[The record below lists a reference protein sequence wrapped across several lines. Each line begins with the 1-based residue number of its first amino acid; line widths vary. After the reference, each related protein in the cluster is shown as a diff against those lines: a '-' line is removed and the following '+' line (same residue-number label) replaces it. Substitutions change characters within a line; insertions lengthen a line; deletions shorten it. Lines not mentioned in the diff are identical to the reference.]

1 MSEIPTATWRPAT
14 AGAWRPTVAFVR
26 SSLAAIVLV
35 TVALLTERPDLLVL
49 GTPFA
54 IVAAWSAASRP
65 RARPTLTDRFGNTTV
80 REGDATTWRGRVGEA
95 DGCDLVSARMEPAVW
110 LDHRV
115 GSRADQGAVAV
126 PVVDG
131 RAEIGIVVRS
141 TRWGRRLV
149 APVQLV
155 ASSSWG
161 SFQSSMSTTHGS
173 LTTLPLPALF
183 DTAAPRR
190 PTDGLVGLER
200 ATRRGEGSEF
210 AGVRAFGT
218 GDRIRR
224 INWSR
229 SLRSEQLQV
238 NATWADQDTHVA
250 LVVDAGDDY
259 GLSEGIDGAASSL
272 DTAVRA
278 AGAIAEHAGRRGDRI
293 SLRVFGTVG
302 RLVVPAAAGPV
313 QLRRVLDTLSRVQP
327 GRGSVGTYRGS
338 LPPWPASGAELTV
351 VLSPLISNEALD
363 RAVSLGRHGLPVV
376 VIDTLPE
383 SVDVDDDPYAAL
395 AWRIRLLERRRE
407 IRRVQRAGIPV
418 VRWIGPGSLDAFL
431 RDVAR
436 RASAPRM
443 RAG

>member
-1 MSEIPTATWRPAT
+1 MSDSWRPGT
-14 AGAWRPTVAFVR
+14 TGPWRPTVAFVR
-26 SSLAAIVLV
+26 SSLLAITLV
-35 TVALLTERPDLLVL
+35 TVAMLSRRPDLLVL

-54 IVAAWSAASRP
+54 LVTAWSTVTRP
-65 RARPTLTDRFGNTTV
+65 RVSPSLVDRLGHPTL
-80 REGDATTWRGRVGEA
+80 REGDATMWRARVDGA
-95 DGCDLVSARMEPAVW
+95 DGTDLVSARMEPATWV
-110 LDHRV
+110 DHRI
-115 GSRADQGAVAV
+115 DHGAVAV
-126 PVVDG
+126 PIVDG
-131 RAEIGIVVRS
+131 STELGVVVRS

-149 APVQLV
+149 DPVRLV

-161 SFQSSMSTTHGS
+161 AFQSKMQTTHSS
-173 LTTLPLPALF
+173 LTTLPLPSVF
-183 DTAAPRR
+183 DSAAPRR

-200 ATRRGEGSEF
+200 SSRRGEGSEF

-229 SLRSEQLQV
+229 SLRSERLQV

-250 LVVDAGDDY
+250 LVIDAGADY
-259 GLSEGIDGAASSL
+259 GTSEGIDGAASSL

-293 SLRVFGTVG
+293 SLRVFGTLG
-302 RLVVPAAAGPV
+302 SHVVPTAAGPM

-327 GRGSVGTYRGS
+327 GRGSVGAARGN
-338 LPPWPASGAELTV
+338 LPPWPATGAELTV
-351 VLSPLISNEALD
+351 VLSPLISREALD

-376 VIDTLPE
+376 VIDTLPD
-383 SVDVDDDPYAAL
+383 SVATDDDPIAAL

-407 IRRVQRAGIPV
+407 IRRVQQAGVPV
-418 VRWIGPGSLDAFL
+418 VRWLGPGSLDEFL

-443 RAG
+443 RVG